1 VIITLLI
8 SSFETLRTAV
18 VLVATSMGGV
28 FALFLP
34 LALLSA
40 EGRGLEYTK
49 TLPINSRRIIVSK
62 ALVSTAAYVPV
73 PLALVGLSSVKPLT
87 SLSAIL
93 IPFFITMAVASA
105 SIFEIKL
112 FLRNAAKGKI
122 AAVVSDLE
130 KLIVGV
136 LTILVPEAAYA
147 AAFRKSLDH
156 SFSLLVLGGTA
167 LAELTV
173 AVYMLRRS

>member
-1 VIITLLI
+1 
-8 SSFETLRTAV
+8 
-18 VLVATSMGGV
+18 
-28 FALFLP
+28 
-34 LALLSA
+34 
-40 EGRGLEYTK
+40 
-49 TLPINSRRIIVSK
+49 
-62 ALVSTAAYVPV
+62 
-73 PLALVGLSSVKPLT
+73 
-87 SLSAIL
+87 
-93 IPFFITMAVASA
+93 MAVASA

-147 AAFRKSLDH
+147 AAFLKSLDH